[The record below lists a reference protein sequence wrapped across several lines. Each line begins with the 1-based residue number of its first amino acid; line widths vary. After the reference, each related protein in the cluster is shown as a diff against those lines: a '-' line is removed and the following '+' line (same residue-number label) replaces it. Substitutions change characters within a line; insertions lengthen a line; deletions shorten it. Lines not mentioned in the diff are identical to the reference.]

1 MHYLTGRKNRFC
13 GILLFLILTA
23 FISFTLVMTV
33 PASSSGTLDSVPTD
47 GTYIEGTITPVEE
60 SAFSGERLT
69 GLYPFTLSDA
79 GLIQMHFITNTNQV
93 LRVKVKDAD
102 DNLLCDDWMNT
113 MSSPEDRSFYLDPGS
128 YSVCVYESYAD
139 TSGDYR
145 FFLKETSL
153 HMPPEN
159 IVCNQ
164 SYEGFFHSS
173 SDDTFHEQH
182 TFRLTAPT
190 PVSSIECSST
200 AGLELTIRD
209 LNENILYSMITDN
222 GRQEELQLPP
232 GEYILMVESF
242 GIAGEYSF
250 RVHTA
255 GTSNEGGAAA
265 ETSTD
270 EPYSDPSDNTPAVG
284 NIPAAG
290 SENGSENGLENGPEN
305 EIENVSENVS
315 ETGGQAVSP
324 DPGQPSGTD
333 SAADSSG
340 DESSASTKA
349 KGPLSWLKD
358 NLLSPETFI
367 GAIVVGVLVNK
378 ISDLLS
384 KKKD

>member
-1 MHYLTGRKNRFC
+1 MRYLVGKINRFC
-13 GILLFLILTA
+13 GLFLFFILVFILA
-23 FISFTLVMTV
+23 ALISFPLAMTV
-33 PASSSGTLDSVPTD
+33 LASSSDAPDTVPTD
-47 GTYIEGTITPVEE
+47 GTYIEGTITPVDE
-60 SAFSGERLT
+60 SSFSGETLA
-69 GLYPFTLSDA
+69 GMYPFSLSDA
-79 GLIQMHFITNTNQV
+79 GLVELHFITHTSQN
-93 LRVKVKDAD
+93 LRVKVMDAD
-102 DNLLCDDWMNT
+102 ENLLCDDWVST
-113 MSSPEDRSFYLDPGS
+113 MSSPEHRRFYLDPGS
-128 YSVCVYESYAD
+128 YSVCVYISYAD

-270 EPYSDPSDNTPAVG
+270 GPYSDPSD

-333 SAADSSG
+333 PAADSSG

>member
-1 MHYLTGRKNRFC
+1 MRYLTDKMNRFYDM
-13 GILLFLILTA
+13 LLFFILSA
-23 FISFTLVMTV
+23 FISFSLVMRV
-33 PASSSGTLDSVPTD
+33 PAATSGTPDTVPTD
-47 GTYIEGTITPVEE
+47 GTYIEGTITPVDE
-60 SAFSGERLT
+60 SSFSGETLA
-69 GLYPFTLSDA
+69 GMYPFSLSDA
-79 GLIQMHFITNTNQV
+79 GLVELHFITHTSQN
-93 LRVKVKDAD
+93 LRVKVMDAD
-102 DNLLCDDWMNT
+102 ENLLCDDWVST
-113 MSSPEDRSFYLDPGS
+113 MSSPEHRRFYLDPGS
-128 YSVCVYESYAD
+128 YSVCVYISYAD

-190 PVSSIECSST
+190 SVSSIECSST

-270 EPYSDPSDNTPAVG
+270 GPYSDPSD

-305 EIENVSENVS
+305 EVENGSENVS

-333 SAADSSG
+333 SAAADSG
-340 DESSASTKA
+340 DESSASPKA
-349 KGPLSWLKD
+349 KGPISWLKD

-367 GAIVVGVLVNK
+367 GAIIVGVLVNK

>member
-1 MHYLTGRKNRFC
+1 MRYLVGKINRFC
-13 GILLFLILTA
+13 GLFLFFILV
-23 FISFTLVMTV
+23 FIL
-33 PASSSGTLDSVPTD
+33 AAD
-47 GTYIEGTITPVEE
+47 GTYIEGTITPVDE
-60 SAFSGERLT
+60 SSFSGETLA
-69 GLYPFTLSDA
+69 GMYPFSLSDA
-79 GLIQMHFITNTNQV
+79 GLVELHFITHTSQN
-93 LRVKVKDAD
+93 LRVKVMDAD
-102 DNLLCDDWMNT
+102 ENLLCDDWVST
-113 MSSPEDRSFYLDPGS
+113 MSSPEHRRFYLDPGS
-128 YSVCVYESYAD
+128 YSVCVYISYAD

-270 EPYSDPSDNTPAVG
+270 GPYSDPSD

>member
-1 MHYLTGRKNRFC
+1 
-13 GILLFLILTA
+13 
-23 FISFTLVMTV
+23 
-33 PASSSGTLDSVPTD
+33 
-47 GTYIEGTITPVEE
+47 
-60 SAFSGERLT
+60 
-69 GLYPFTLSDA
+69 
-79 GLIQMHFITNTNQV
+79 
-93 LRVKVKDAD
+93 
-102 DNLLCDDWMNT
+102 
-113 MSSPEDRSFYLDPGS
+113 
-128 YSVCVYESYAD
+128 
-139 TSGDYR
+139 
-145 FFLKETSL
+145 
-153 HMPPEN
+153 MPPEN

-190 PVSSIECSST
+190 SVSSIECSST

-270 EPYSDPSDNTPAVG
+270 GPYSDPSD

-305 EIENVSENVS
+305 EIENGSENVS

-324 DPGQPSGTD
+324 GPGQPSGTD
-333 SAADSSG
+333 SAAADSG
-340 DESSASTKA
+340 DESSASPKA
-349 KGPLSWLKD
+349 KGPISWLKD

-367 GAIVVGVLVNK
+367 GAIIVGVLVNK

>member
-1 MHYLTGRKNRFC
+1 
-13 GILLFLILTA
+13 
-23 FISFTLVMTV
+23 MTV
-33 PASSSGTLDSVPTD
+33 PASSPGTPEAVPTD
-47 GTYIEGTITPVEE
+47 GTYIEGTITSVEE
-60 SAFSGERLT
+60 NSFSGESPA

-79 GLIQMHFITNTNQV
+79 GLVQMHFITHTNQV
-93 LRVKVKDAD
+93 LRIKVIDAD
-102 DNLLCDDWMNT
+102 ENQLLDAWLDSMA
-113 MSSPEDRSFYLDPGS
+113 SPGDYSFYLDPGS
-128 YSVCVYESYAD
+128 YSVCVYSSYAD

-159 IVCNQ
+159 IVCDQ

-173 SDDTFHEQH
+173 SDDTIHEQH
-182 TFRLTAPT
+182 TFRLTASAPI
-190 PVSSIECSST
+190 SSIECSST

-209 LNENILYSMITDN
+209 LNENVLYSMITDN
-222 GRQEELQLPP
+222 GRLEELQLPP
-232 GEYILMVESF
+232 GEYLLMVESF

-255 GTSNEGGAAA
+255 GTSNEGRAAA

-270 EPYSDPSDNTPAVG
+270 EPYSDPSDN
-284 NIPAAG
+284 IPAAG
-290 SENGSENGLENGPEN
+290 SENVSENGLENGPEN

-333 SAADSSG
+333 PAADSSG
-340 DESSASTKA
+340 DESSASPKA

-367 GAIVVGVLVNK
+367 GAIIVGVLVNK

>member
-1 MHYLTGRKNRFC
+1 MWYNKPAAIVDQRSGRQSWRLRTVHYLTGRKNRFC
-13 GILLFLILTA
+13 DILLFLILTA

-33 PASSSGTLDSVPTD
+33 PASSSGTMDSVPTD

-60 SAFSGERLT
+60 SAFSGEQLT
-69 GLYPFTLSDA
+69 GLYPFTLSNA

-102 DNLLCDDWMNT
+102 DNLLSDDWMNT

-153 HMPPEN
+153 SMPPEN
-159 IVCNQ
+159 IVCDQ

-173 SDDTFHEQH
+173 SGDTIQEKH
-182 TFRLTAPT
+182 TFKLTASAPI
-190 PVSSIECSST
+190 SSIECSST
-200 AGLELTIRD
+200 VGLELTIRD
-209 LNENILYSMITDN
+209 NNENILYSMITDN
-222 GRQEELQLPP
+222 GRHEEFQMPP
-232 GEYILMVESF
+232 GEYLLMVESF

-250 RVHTA
+250 CVHTA
-255 GTSNEGGAAA
+255 
-265 ETSTD
+265 
-270 EPYSDPSDNTPAVG
+270 
-284 NIPAAG
+284 
-290 SENGSENGLENGPEN
+290 GSENGLETG
-305 EIENVSENVS
+305 S
-315 ETGGQAVSP
+315 ETEDPAVSP
-324 DPGQPSGTD
+324 ASDQPSGTD
-333 SAADSSG
+333 PAAASSG
-340 DESSASTKA
+340 DESSDSPKA
-349 KGPLSWLKD
+349 KGALSWLKE

-367 GAIVVGVLVNK
+367 GAIIVGVLVNK

>member
-1 MHYLTGRKNRFC
+1 MRYLIIRKNRFC
-13 GILLFLILTA
+13 CLLLSLILTA
-23 FISFTLVMTV
+23 FISFSLAMTV
-33 PASSSGTLDSVPTD
+33 PASSPGTPEAVPTD

-60 SAFSGERLT
+60 NSFSGESPA

-79 GLIQMHFITNTNQV
+79 GLVQMHFITHANQV
-93 LRVKVKDAD
+93 LRIKVIDAD
-102 DNLLCDDWMNT
+102 ENQLLDAWLDSMA
-113 MSSPEDRSFYLDPGS
+113 SPGDYSFYLDPGS
-128 YSVCVYESYAD
+128 YSVCVYSSYAD

-159 IVCNQ
+159 IVCDQ

-173 SDDTFHEQH
+173 SDDTIHEQH
-182 TFRLTAPT
+182 SFRLTASAPI
-190 PVSSIECSST
+190 SSIECSST

-209 LNENILYSMITDN
+209 LNENVLYSMITDN

-232 GEYILMVESF
+232 GEYLLMVESF

-250 RVHTA
+250 YVHTA
-255 GTSNEGGAAA
+255 GTSDENGSDGAP
-265 ETSTD
+265 S
-270 EPYSDPSDNTPAVG
+270 SVDPSPDHSDNTPAAG
-284 NIPAAG
+284 TETDPAAG
-290 SENGSENGLENGPEN
+290 SETGS
-305 EIENVSENVS
+305 
-315 ETGGQAVSP
+315 TAVFPLS
-324 DPGQPSGTD
+324 DQPSGTD
-333 SAADSSG
+333 PATISKDDESRDDESAASPDDNS
-340 DESSASTKA
+340 DESAASPKA
-349 KGPLSWLKD
+349 KGPVAWLKE